1 MLSFLAIEIDLKS
14 KDLATTTKYYGRLQ
28 IALAN
33 AALSKFTMQI
43 QWDPPFEKD
52 ATKQICPSSVAKYL
66 SDLGYDVNVK
76 QTECK
81 MNLEYGLK
89 MPKLA
94 PPPAAIETDELV
106 EIDGEHKFNA
116 NPHELVEYA
125 GMLALSCNRERI
137 AYLNTWACSG
147 HTVDVGSALCVRLTG
162 LFSCNLIKT
171 LFWKLR

>member
-1 MLSFLAIEIDLKS
+1 M
-14 KDLATTTKYYGRLQ
+14 ATTTKYYGRLQ

-33 AALSKFTMQI
+33 ATLSKFTMRI
-43 QWDPPFEKD
+43 QWDPPSEKD
-52 ATKQICPSSVAKYL
+52 ATKRICPSSVAKYFA
-66 SDLGYDVNVK
+66 DLGYDVNLK

-94 PPPAAIETDELV
+94 AENDELV
-106 EIDGEHKFNA
+106 DADGQSKFYA

-125 GMLALSCNRERI
+125 GLLALSCNRDPIE
-137 AYLNTWACSG
+137 YLNTWSFSG

-162 LFSCNLIKT
+162 LFTCNLIKM
-171 LFWKLR
+171 LFRKLR